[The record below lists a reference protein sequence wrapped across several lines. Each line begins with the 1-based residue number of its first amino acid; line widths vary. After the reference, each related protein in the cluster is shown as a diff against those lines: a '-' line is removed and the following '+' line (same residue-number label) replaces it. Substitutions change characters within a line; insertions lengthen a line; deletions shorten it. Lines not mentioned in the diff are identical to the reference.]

1 MCGRFTLKEAK
12 KVKDQ
17 FNVDIS
23 PSFNITPGTK
33 ILTIDN
39 QNKTRFL
46 NWGYRPIWA
55 KDNFNLI
62 NARSE
67 TILEKPSFKN
77 ARKCLI
83 VADGY
88 YEWKKE
94 IKKIPY
100 YFHMNNS
107 LFFFGGLF
115 NDTSGCCIVTK
126 EAEKSLADIHIRQPV
141 IIEESNKN
149 KWLNEEYNFEYLFES
164 DITFHKVSNRVNSP
178 KNNSPENIL
187 EVEKY

>member
-17 FNVDIS
+17 FNVNIS

-88 YEWKKE
+88 YEWKKR
-94 IKKIPY
+94 
-100 YFHMNNS
+100 N
-107 LFFFGGLF
+107 
-115 NDTSGCCIVTK
+115 
-126 EAEKSLADIHIRQPV
+126 
-141 IIEESNKN
+141 
-149 KWLNEEYNFEYLFES
+149 
-164 DITFHKVSNRVNSP
+164 
-178 KNNSPENIL
+178 
-187 EVEKY
+187 